1 QIASRDVVEAIYVFR
16 RTNASLVRRIYTFRR
31 PIGGARETRYRKS
44 LRQRVRAPASASP
57 LARRSDPPGPVF
69 SGHPRIFPGTSVV
82 KAPLVHVRFGQC
94 ALDPETRLLLKGG
107 NAVPLTPKACQLL
120 ELLLRKRPAI
130 VSKTDILRALWPE
143 TYVSE
148 GNVSNLVSEI
158 RETLEDLARQP
169 RYVRTAHGAGYAFCG
184 TAVEC
189 GTAGPPREI
198 HGPTIC
204 ARVGE
209 TGTFPFAE
217 GAHLVGRDE
226 DCDLILSSPVV
237 SRHHARIS
245 VSRDDTVIED
255 LKSRNGTF
263 VAGQRL
269 TAPVSLHDDD
279 QVSFGNLMF
288 YFRLL
293 DP

>member
-1 QIASRDVVEAIYVFR
+1 
-16 RTNASLVRRIYTFRR
+16 
-31 PIGGARETRYRKS
+31 
-44 LRQRVRAPASASP
+44 
-57 LARRSDPPGPVF
+57 
-69 SGHPRIFPGTSVV
+69 V
-82 KAPLVHVRFGQC
+82 KTPLVHVRFDEYE
-94 ALDPETRLLLKGG
+94 LDSETRLLLKGG
-107 NAVPLTPKACQLL
+107 NPVPLTPKAFQLL
-120 ELLLRKRPAI
+120 ELLVRKRPAI

-204 ARVGE
+204 ALVGE
-209 TGTFPFAE
+209 SGTFPFAE

-263 VAGQRL
+263 VGGQRL

-279 QVSFGNLMF
+279 QVSFGNLVF
-288 YFRLL
+288 YFRML
-293 DP
+293 DPSKTTDTLSLHGFQGIPSSGTTRVGGPRR